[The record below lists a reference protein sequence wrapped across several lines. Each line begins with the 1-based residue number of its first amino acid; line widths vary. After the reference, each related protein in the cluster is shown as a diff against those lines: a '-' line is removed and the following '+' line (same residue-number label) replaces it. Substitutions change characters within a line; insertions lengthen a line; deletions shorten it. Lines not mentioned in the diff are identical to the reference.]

1 MIIVTR
7 GTICSLSLK
16 FSSKKKKK
24 EVYIYIYIKKIS
36 FSSWLN
42 KETRRKKNGSGKA
55 LLITRLNIT
64 ARVIEFPPRG
74 AAFFF

>member
-24 EVYIYIYIKKIS
+24 EVYIYIYQEN
-36 FSSWLN
+36 F
-42 KETRRKKNGSGKA
+42 
-55 LLITRLNIT
+55 LLIVVKQGNT
-64 ARVIEFPPRG
+64 
-74 AAFFF
+74 

>member
-7 GTICSLSLK
+7 GTVCSLSLK

-24 EVYIYIYIKKIS
+24 KYIYIYIKKIS

>member
-24 EVYIYIYIKKIS
+24 EVYIYIYFPSHNLYIN
-36 FSSWLN
+36 F
-42 KETRRKKNGSGKA
+42 
-55 LLITRLNIT
+55 LLIVVKQGNT
-64 ARVIEFPPRG
+64 
-74 AAFFF
+74 

>member
-7 GTICSLSLK
+7 GTVCSLSLK

-24 EVYIYIYIKKIS
+24 EVYIYIKKIS

-64 ARVIEFPPRG
+64 VRVIEFSPRG